1 MKAPRL
7 TTLFLAASLGLATG
21 ALVFAAPPATPK
33 RPVTDTYHGTSVVD
47 QYRWLE
53 NWEAPEVKAWS
64 EAQNTAARGL
74 LNALPHVDAIRA
86 RVTEIMSAPTFSH
99 GSLSF
104 AGGQLFAM
112 KRQPPKQQPFLVVM
126 TSAQQPET
134 ARVLVDPNT
143 MNQKG
148 TTAIDWFVPSPDG
161 KLVAVSLS
169 QGGSESGDVH
179 VFDVA
184 TGREVFEV
192 VPRAHNGTGGGAL
205 AWLPGS
211 KEFLYTRYPRG
222 SERPV
227 ADHDFYMQLY
237 RHVLG
242 TPTAEDRYEIGR
254 DFPKIAEVIV
264 ETSREGLAL
273 VSMQKGDG
281 GEFEHHL
288 RSLDG
293 RWHQLTRY
301 EDRAVQAL
309 LGPSADGQTTPVYLV
324 SLLGAPCG
332 KLLRLS
338 VNNQRGPGAG
348 IAQAAVVLPVQKDS
362 LVHEFGEGADN
373 LLVTDQRI
381 YATYQLGGPS
391 EIRVFDLQG
400 RRLTGPKQ
408 FAVGAAGGIV
418 RAGERGETVLFAA
431 TSYIDAPAWFVF
443 DPAAGTTTKLALR
456 QNAPVDFD
464 DCEVVREWA
473 TSKDGTK
480 VPVNIIRRKGLK
492 LDGSHPC
499 LVTAYGGYGVN
510 REPAFRASLRA
521 LIEQGVV
528 WAEVNIRGGGEFGDD
543 WHRQGNLTKKHN
555 VFDDF
560 HAACR
565 HLVAAGYTRPERLA
579 VEGGSNGGLLMG
591 ATFTQHPDVA
601 RCVVS
606 HVGIYDMLRVE
617 LSANGAFNIPE
628 FGTVKDPAHFAA
640 LHAYSPYHHVQ
651 AGTKYPTILLLT
663 GANDPRVDPMQSRKM
678 TARLQE
684 AGATC
689 FLRTSADSGHGIGSS
704 LRQQIEEKVD
714 VYAFLFAQLGV
725 AYRAPAR

>member
-1 MKAPRL
+1 MKTPRL
-7 TTLFLAASLGLATG
+7 TARFLAVLPGLAAG
-21 ALVFAAPPATPK
+21 ALVAATPPPTPK
-33 RPVTDTYHGTSVVD
+33 RPVSDTYHGVTVVD
-47 QYRWLE
+47 TYRWLE
-53 NWEAPEVKAWS
+53 NWDAPEVKAWS
-64 EAQNTAARGL
+64 ETQNTAARQM

-104 AGGQLFAM
+104 AGGQLFAL

-126 TSAQQPET
+126 ASAQRPET

-192 VPRAHNGTGGGAL
+192 IPRAHNGTGGGAL

-222 SERPV
+222 AERPV

-264 ETSREGLAL
+264 ETSREGVAL

-324 SLLGAPCG
+324 SLLAAPRG
-332 KLLRLS
+332 QLLQLS
-338 VNNQRGPGAG
+338 INNQTGAG
-348 IAQAAVVLPVQKDS
+348 ARLAQAKVVLPQQSDA
-362 LVHEFGEGADN
+362 LVHEFGEGANN
-373 LLVTDQRI
+373 LLVTADRI

-391 EIRVFDLQG
+391 EIRVFDRTG
-400 RRLTGPKQ
+400 RRLGGPTQ

-418 RAGERGETVLFAA
+418 RAGEHGETVLFAA
-431 TSYIDAPAWFVF
+431 ASYIDAPAWFSF
-443 DPAAGTTTKLALR
+443 APAAGTTTKLALR
-456 QNAPVDFD
+456 QAAPVDFG

-480 VPVNIIRRKGLK
+480 VPVNIVRKKGLK

-510 REPAFRASLRA
+510 IEPAFRAYLRV

-528 WAEVNIRGGGEFGDD
+528 WAQVNIRGGGEFGDD
-543 WHRQGNLTKKHN
+543 WHRQGNLTKKQN

-565 HLVAAGYTRPERLA
+565 HMIGAGYTRTARLA
-579 VEGGSNGGLLMG
+579 IEGGSNGGLLMG
-591 ATFTQHPDVA
+591 ATFTQHPEIA
-601 RCVVS
+601 KCVVS

-617 LSANGAFNIPE
+617 LSPNGAFNIPE
-628 FGTVKDPAHFAA
+628 FGTVKDPAQFAA
-640 LHAYSPYHHVQ
+640 LHAYSPYHRVKDGAQ
-651 AGTKYPTILLLT
+651 YPTILFLT

-678 TARLQE
+678 TARLQA

-689 FLRTSADSGHGIGSS
+689 YLRTSADSGHGIGSS
-704 LRQQIEEKVD
+704 LSQQIEEKVD
-714 VYAFLFAQLGV
+714 VYAFLFTQLGV
-725 AYRAPAR
+725 RYRAPVR